1 MTPTSERLRRAQP
14 ALIAAFLL
22 VGHGTLSSVAWVPE
36 YIDRLGVD
44 FATWGTILGFST
56 IGAITPLLFASRL
69 NLRFGSR
76 LVLRVSLY
84 VGMVFLILLGHS
96 DHPVIWT
103 LINTGF
109 TFAMSFA
116 GNAVNTHS
124 VAIQS
129 FVTRPIVSKLHAG
142 WSIGAVL
149 AA

>member
-1 MTPTSERLRRAQP
+1 VTPTPERLRRAQP

-44 FATWGTILGFST
+44 FAAWGTILGFST
-56 IGAITPLLFASRL
+56 IGAITPLLIASRL

-76 LVLRVSLY
+76 RVLRLALY

-96 DHPVIWT
+96 DNPVVWT

-124 VAIQS
+124 VA
-129 FVTRPIVSKLHAG
+129 VKAL
-142 WSIGAVL
+142 
-149 AA
+149 